1 MQFDFRLACKN
12 FEVRYEQHTRMA
24 AQYGRGKLMANI
36 ITAKGLSKSFGD
48 IRAIDQI
55 NFELKSGSVL
65 GLIGPNG
72 AGKTTLLRALLGLS
86 AYDGE
91 LDVLGTKPREKRFEL
106 MEQVC
111 FIADTAVLPRW
122 MTVGQLLDYVGG
134 VHPRFNRGQAE
145 DVLETTEIKLSRK
158 VKNLSKGMTVQLHL
172 ALVMAIDAK
181 LLILDEPTLG
191 LDILFRKRFFD
202 QLLNDY
208 FDGERTII
216 ISTHQIE
223 EVQNILTDVAFMDK
237 GKIVLH
243 KSMLAIEDDYIELHV
258 VGDAVARAQAI
269 PHIGSRTILGGKAM
283 IYEGISRDILES
295 LGELHTPSVSDL
307 FVAKVGG
314 E

>member
-1 MQFDFRLACKN
+1 
-12 FEVRYEQHTRMA
+12 
-24 AQYGRGKLMANI
+24 MANI

-48 IRAIDQI
+48 ISAIDQVD
-55 NFELKSGSVL
+55 FELKSGSVL

-72 AGKTTLLRALLGLS
+72 AGKTTFLRALLGLS
-86 AYDGE
+86 EYDGE
-91 LDVLGTKPREKRFEL
+91 LDVLGTSPRAKRSAL

-122 MTVGQLLDYVGG
+122 MTVRQLLDYVAG

-145 DVLETTEIKLSRK
+145 DFLATTEVKLSRK

-191 LDILFRKRFFD
+191 LDILFRKRFFE

-223 EVQNILTDVAFMDK
+223 EVQNILTDVTFMDK
-237 GKIVLH
+237 GKLVMQ

-258 VGDAVARAQAI
+258 VGDAVAKAQAI
-269 PHIGSRTILGGKAM
+269 PHVGARSILGGKAI
-283 IYEGISRDILES
+283 IYEGISRDILEP
-295 LGELHTPSVSDL
+295 LGNLRTPSVSDL